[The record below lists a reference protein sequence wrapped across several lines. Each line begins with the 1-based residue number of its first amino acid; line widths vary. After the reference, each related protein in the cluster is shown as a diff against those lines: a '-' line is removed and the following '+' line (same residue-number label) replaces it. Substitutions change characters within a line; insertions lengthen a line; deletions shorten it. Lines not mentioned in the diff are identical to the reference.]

1 MLSYR
6 PADTVKDRDFILSM
20 HSLGRFENDS
30 ASVRLGDLG
39 AYRSWWG
46 HTAQSDEYI
55 DLVSQSLEDERTI
68 AEIWEEDGRPV
79 AFLWVVFSRIAGYE
93 VTVAEVNDLEVA
105 PSHQRLGI
113 GTMLLQH
120 AESLAREHGADLL
133 RAETGVDNDAYQ
145 GLHRKLGM
153 VPYRLRFEKRLD
165 NAAG

>member
-6 PADTVKDRDFILSM
+6 PADLEKDRDFILSM

-30 ASVRLGDLG
+30 ASVRLGDLA
-39 AYRSWWG
+39 AYRAWWG
-46 HTAQSDEYI
+46 HTAQSDEF
-55 DLVSQSLEDERTI
+55 LELLAGSLEDERTI

-105 PSHQRLGI
+105 QAHQRAGI

-120 AESLAREHGADLL
+120 AEQIAREHGADLL
-133 RAETGVDNDAYQ
+133 RAEAGVDNEAYQ
-145 GLHRKLGM
+145 GLQRKLGLA
-153 VPYRLRFEKRLD
+153 PYRIRFEKRLND
-165 NAAG
+165 Q